1 VRRRDFIR
9 GIAGSAVVWPLAAPA
24 QQPAIPLIGYLAGS
38 IPEGQTTAAFR
49 QGLSE
54 TGYVE
59 GKNVAIEYRWANGQ
73 YDQLPALAADL
84 VHRQV
89 AVIATSTP
97 VAALA
102 AKRATTSIPI
112 VFATGSDPFRDG
124 IVPNLNR
131 PGANITGATFFGN
144 LLAAKRLELL
154 HQLAPRAS
162 VVAVLL
168 NPKNLNVEL
177 ERKEAQEAAQ
187 ALGLQLVFL
196 QASNEREID
205 ELFANSIQ
213 QQVGAILASGD
224 VLFGSRGQQIAEL
237 ALRNAIPTCFAN
249 RLQTVAGGLMSYGAR
264 ATDTFRQAG
273 NYVGRILK
281 GEKPGELPVLE
292 PTKFEFVI
300 NLKTATALGLTVPPS
315 TLFTRRRGDRIGPD
329 FAALRNVCFSN
340 RPFWVKRFQTYP
352 PLQR

>member
-84 VHRQV
+84 VHRQM

-112 VFATGSDPFRDG
+112 VFATGSDPVRDG

-144 LLAAKRLELL
+144 LLAAKRLE
-154 HQLAPRAS
+154 
-162 VVAVLL
+162 
-168 NPKNLNVEL
+168 
-177 ERKEAQEAAQ
+177 
-187 ALGLQLVFL
+187 
-196 QASNEREID
+196 
-205 ELFANSIQ
+205 
-213 QQVGAILASGD
+213 
-224 VLFGSRGQQIAEL
+224 
-237 ALRNAIPTCFAN
+237 
-249 RLQTVAGGLMSYGAR
+249 
-264 ATDTFRQAG
+264 
-273 NYVGRILK
+273 
-281 GEKPGELPVLE
+281 
-292 PTKFEFVI
+292 
-300 NLKTATALGLTVPPS
+300 
-315 TLFTRRRGDRIGPD
+315 
-329 FAALRNVCFSN
+329 FAAPTRS
-340 RPFWVKRFQTYP
+340 QS
-352 PLQR
+352 

>member
-1 VRRRDFIR
+1 MRRRDFIK
-9 GIAGSAVVWPLAAPA
+9 GIAGSAAAFWPLAARA
-24 QQPAIPLIGYLAGS
+24 QQPAIPVIGYLSGS
-38 IPEGQTTAAFR
+38 SSEGQTATTAAFR

-59 GKNVAIEYRWANGQ
+59 GKSVAIEYRWANGQ
-73 YDQLPALAADL
+73 YEQLPALAADL
-84 VHRQV
+84 VHREV

-112 VFATGSDPFRDG
+112 VFATGSDPVRDG

-131 PGANITGATFFGN
+131 PGANITGATFFVN

-154 HQLAPRAS
+154 HQLAPKAD

-187 ALGLQLVFL
+187 ALGLQPVFH
-196 QASNEREID
+196 QASNEHEID
-205 ELFANSIQ
+205 ELFADIIERH
-213 QQVGAILASGD
+213 VAAILTSGD
-224 VLFGSRGQQIAEL
+224 VLFSSRVEQIAAM

-249 RLQTVAGGLMSYGAR
+249 RLQAVAGGLMSYGAR
-264 ATDTFRQAG
+264 NTDTFRQVG

-281 GEKPGELPVLE
+281 GERPGELPVLE
-292 PTKFEFVI
+292 PSKFEFVI
-300 NLKTATALGLTVPPS
+300 NLNTAKTLGLTVPPS
-315 TLFTRRRGDRIGPD
+315 MLLLADEVIE
-329 FAALRNVCFSN
+329 
-340 RPFWVKRFQTYP
+340 
-352 PLQR
+352 

>member
-1 VRRRDFIR
+1 LEIC
-9 GIAGSAVVWPLAAPA
+9 
-24 QQPAIPLIGYLAGS
+24 
-38 IPEGQTTAAFR
+38 
-49 QGLSE
+49 
-54 TGYVE
+54 
-59 GKNVAIEYRWANGQ
+59 
-73 YDQLPALAADL
+73 
-84 VHRQV
+84 
-89 AVIATSTP
+89 
-97 VAALA
+97 
-102 AKRATTSIPI
+102 
-112 VFATGSDPFRDG
+112 
-124 IVPNLNR
+124 
-131 PGANITGATFFGN
+131 
-144 LLAAKRLELL
+144 LLRNDWSLL

-168 NPKNLNVEL
+168 NTKNLNVEL

-187 ALGLQLVFL
+187 TLGLQLVFL

-249 RLQTVAGGLMSYGAR
+249 RLQTVAGDLMSYGAR

-315 TLFTRRRGDRIGPD
+315 TLLLADEVIE
-329 FAALRNVCFSN
+329 
-340 RPFWVKRFQTYP
+340 
-352 PLQR
+352 